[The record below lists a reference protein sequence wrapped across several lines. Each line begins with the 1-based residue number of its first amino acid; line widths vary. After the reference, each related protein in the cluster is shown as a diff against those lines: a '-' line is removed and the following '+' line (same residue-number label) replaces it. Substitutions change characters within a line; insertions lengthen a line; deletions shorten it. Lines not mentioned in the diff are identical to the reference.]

1 MVPILKPGKDAA
13 KAGSYR
19 PIAFTTTV
27 ICKIM
32 ERMVTETY
40 QNWRTAVYSEAKW
53 VP

>member
-19 PIAFTTTV
+19 PIALTTV
-27 ICKIM
+27 ICKLM
-32 ERMVTETY
+32 ERMVTDTY
-40 QNWRTAVYSEAKW
+40 LNWRTAVYSEAKW